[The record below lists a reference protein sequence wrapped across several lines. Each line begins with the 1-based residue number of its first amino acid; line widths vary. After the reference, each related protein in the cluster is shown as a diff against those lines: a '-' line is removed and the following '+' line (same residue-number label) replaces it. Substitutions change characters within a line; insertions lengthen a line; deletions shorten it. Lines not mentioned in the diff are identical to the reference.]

1 MLLIYQ
7 SEAGELEKIKTKPNR
22 TKLNKKNGWIDKT
35 GLSLPLCCSWRIAS
49 VYTSKQKIMR
59 TSILDSLH
67 LTNRLASFFVTILSL
82 PFSLARDREGVLVQ
96 RAAIVDVDSNYLYA
110 SFSPFPFSFF
120 RSFLFL
126 FLFFFFLNFLCS
138 LFIQWLSLN
147 FVLDPICAGHVGRS
161 PPIDKCNET
170 GLRKGS
176 SLGCINIHQ
185 RNSLGL
191 NYGLDI

>member
-1 MLLIYQ
+1 
-7 SEAGELEKIKTKPNR
+7 
-22 TKLNKKNGWIDKT
+22 
-35 GLSLPLCCSWRIAS
+35 
-49 VYTSKQKIMR
+49 MR

-126 FLFFFFLNFLCS
+126 FFFFFFFFFEFFIFSFHTVALIELCPRP
-138 LFIQWLSLN
+138 N
-147 FVLDPICAGHVGRS
+147 
-161 PPIDKCNET
+161 
-170 GLRKGS
+170 LRRTRGP
-176 SLGCINIHQ
+176 LPA
-185 RNSLGL
+185 
-191 NYGLDI
+191 Y